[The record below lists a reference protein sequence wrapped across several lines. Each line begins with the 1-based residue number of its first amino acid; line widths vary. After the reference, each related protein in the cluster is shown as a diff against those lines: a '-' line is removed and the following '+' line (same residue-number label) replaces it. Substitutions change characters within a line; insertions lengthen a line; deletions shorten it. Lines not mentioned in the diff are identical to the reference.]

1 MTGTFLLPLV
11 LKRRP
16 LLKKRI
22 LDEEPISE
30 KPKEGESEVVREKE
44 KSAEDEVREMG
55 TSDWPKIEP
64 TSSSSSSLKKKK
76 KKRERKK
83 RKNTP
88 VVLSWDYLPEVEQFL
103 WVVIINLVLSILLLF
118 PLSAQWVSQKRY
130 IYFFLNYAVA
140 TRDLAHSSV
149 YPCMSDFA
157 EISWFSH
164 HLWGVLWLY
173 VTKSFNEFYRWENS
187 EECLKKRRKKKKS

>member
-76 KKRERKK
+76 KKAREKK
-83 RKNTP
+83 EKKHTC
-88 VVLSWDYLPEVEQFL
+88 
-103 WVVIINLVLSILLLF
+103 
-118 PLSAQWVSQKRY
+118 
-130 IYFFLNYAVA
+130 
-140 TRDLAHSSV
+140 SSV
-149 YPCMSDFA
+149 LGLSSRGRAVSVGSNNKFSSFYFVVVPPFCSVSFTKKIYIFFFKLCSSNEGPC
-157 EISWFSH
+157 
-164 HLWGVLWLY
+164 
-173 VTKSFNEFYRWENS
+173 SFQ
-187 EECLKKRRKKKKS
+187 CVPLHV

>member
-55 TSDWPKIEP
+55 TSDWLKIEP

-76 KKRERKK
+76 KGREKKREK
-83 RKNTP
+83 T
-88 VVLSWDYLPEVEQFL
+88 
-103 WVVIINLVLSILLLF
+103 
-118 PLSAQWVSQKRY
+118 
-130 IYFFLNYAVA
+130 
-140 TRDLAHSSV
+140 
-149 YPCMSDFA
+149 
-157 EISWFSH
+157 
-164 HLWGVLWLY
+164 HL
-173 VTKSFNEFYRWENS
+173 
-187 EECLKKRRKKKKS
+187 